1 MRSSHHPNSSGA
13 PQDFPGLFYFLF
25 HPAGLLCLGIFC
37 WKERRRLSLPRR
49 AEQIHPWWGGMV
61 WFPHYNQSPVP
72 SIHLLESL
80 LFPLKSVCSWL
91 LFPLSPR
98 FPAGHP
104 PCPCP
109 CPPPWSRVPS
119 PWSRVP
125 SPCFWG
131 RGGPPSPRAPEVL
144 TSLRLQLVR
153 GYYSLPHLENY
164 SFFRPFRNF
173 NELF

>member
-1 MRSSHHPNSSGA
+1 MRSSHYPNSSGA
-13 PQDFPGLFYFLF
+13 PQIAPWAILSPIPPPHFCALVF
-25 HPAGLLCLGIFC
+25 PAGRKGEGLPAQKSRTNPPLG
-37 WKERRRLSLPRR
+37 
-49 AEQIHPWWGGMV
+49 WGML

-72 SIHLLESL
+72 PIHLLEPL

-91 LFPLSPR
+91 LFPFSPH
-98 FPAGHP
+98 FPARHP

-109 CPPPWSRVPS
+109 CPPPWSRVLS

-131 RGGPPSPRAPEVL
+131 RGGPPSTRAPEVL